1 MTEHG
6 LGLQPRALLAHAEQ
20 LVEPPTR
27 RMRISETDL
36 RRCASACYYALFH
49 AISAAVAAHLLPNAC
64 AADRARLA
72 RSVDHDAVGRVCR
85 WIARGS
91 TPPTHVSSLV
101 DGLRDQETIIALAD
115 AYLELG
121 QRRQAADYDPL
132 VAHTAA
138 MALELL
144 RTSESA
150 VSLLVV
156 LTAKR
161 TSPAAA
167 LYALIALTTRTR

>member
-1 MTEHG
+1 MTAHG
-6 LGLQPRALLAHAEQ
+6 LGLQPRTLLAHAEQ
-20 LVEPPTR
+20 LVEPPAGR
-27 RMRISETDL
+27 SKISETDL
-36 RRCASACYYALFH
+36 RRCASACYYGLFH
-49 AISAAVAAHLLPNAC
+49 AISASVAAHLLPNAG
-64 AADRARLA
+64 ATDRARLA
-72 RSVDHDAVGRVCR
+72 RSVDHEAVGRVCR

-101 DGLRDQETIIALAD
+101 DGLREQETIIALAD

-121 QRRQAADYDPL
+121 QRRQTADYDPL
-132 VAHTAA
+132 VVHTAA

-150 VSLLVV
+150 VSLLFA
-156 LTAKR
+156 LTAKG

-167 LYALIALTTRTR
+167 LCALVALTTRIR